1 MTRKKKKKK
10 KKKKKGTN
18 ISTIFIL
25 IHVIN
30 SPVYLHDLQVP
41 NILVPHSNG
50 SSRLFIVVLF

>member
-1 MTRKKKKKK
+1 MTRKKK

-30 SPVYLHDLQVP
+30 SPVYLHDLQVA